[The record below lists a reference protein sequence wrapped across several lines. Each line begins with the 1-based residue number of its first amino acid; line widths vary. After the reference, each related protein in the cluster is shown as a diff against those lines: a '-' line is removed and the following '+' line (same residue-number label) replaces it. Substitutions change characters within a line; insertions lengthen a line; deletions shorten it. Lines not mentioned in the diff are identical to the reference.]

1 MATASVDQNWCTDIF
16 FGIGS
21 TDENISC
28 FDLVIR
34 VEIYASRNCF
44 IFILPEGSPCH
55 RADLD
60 DSPFRQGCGTR
71 FAPE

>member
-1 MATASVDQNWCTDIF
+1 MTATSVDHDWSTDIF

-21 TDENISC
+21 TDENISW
-28 FDLVIR
+28 FDLIIR
-34 VEIYASRNCF
+34 VEIYASGNCL

-71 FAPE
+71 FTPE